1 MPKGGTLQISARNA
15 PFPHGQPRDDFDVRP
30 GDYVQITVTD
40 SGIGMDDATRARM
53 FEPFF
58 TTKAPGHGTG
68 LGLSTVYGF
77 IRQCGGYINAVS
89 APGKGTSIEL
99 LLPRASATTPPTALT
114 PSPSLSRVPRG
125 KETVLVAEDE
135 EGVRQLAV
143 ETLMRSGYE
152 VLSAEDGEAALR
164 VAASHDGPIHL
175 LVSDVVM
182 PGLKGP
188 DLAERLR
195 ALRPGLR
202 VLLMSGY
209 AADVVTPGDLRQARL
224 LSKPFSPAAL
234 SAAVRAQ
241 LDQPLSSE
249 PASQG

>member
-1 MPKGGTLQISARNA
+1 
-15 PFPHGQPRDDFDVRP
+15 
-30 GDYVQITVTD
+30 
-40 SGIGMDDATRARM
+40 
-53 FEPFF
+53 
-58 TTKAPGHGTG
+58 
-68 LGLSTVYGF
+68 
-77 IRQCGGYINAVS
+77 
-89 APGKGTSIEL
+89 
-99 LLPRASATTPPTALT
+99 
-114 PSPSLSRVPRG
+114 
-125 KETVLVAEDE
+125 
-135 EGVRQLAV
+135 
-143 ETLMRSGYE
+143 
-152 VLSAEDGEAALR
+152 
-164 VAASHDGPIHL
+164 
-175 LVSDVVM
+175 M